1 MLFLAKPV
9 LRDAGSGPL
18 PRCGICASQGLGG
31 NCCNLEEKLWRFFFF
46 FLRSSKVV
54 SEKTYLDREVSQ
66 KPPQELEEMIRQ
78 ATAIILFG

>member
-1 MLFLAKPV
+1 MALSQDVAFV
-9 LRDAGSGPL
+9 HLRGAGGTAATKKKSF
-18 PRCGICASQGLGG
+18 GG
-31 NCCNLEEKLWRFFFF
+31 FFFF

>member
-1 MLFLAKPV
+1 MALSQDVAFV
-9 LRDAGSGPL
+9 HLRGAGGTAATKKKSF
-18 PRCGICASQGLGG
+18 GG
-31 NCCNLEEKLWRFFFF
+31 FF

-66 KPPQELEEMIRQ
+66 KLPQELEEMIQQ

>member
-1 MLFLAKPV
+1 MV
-9 LRDAGSGPL
+9 LSQDVAFVHLRGAGGTAATKKKSF
-18 PRCGICASQGLGG
+18 GG
-31 NCCNLEEKLWRFFFF
+31 FFF

>member
-1 MLFLAKPV
+1 MWHLCISGVRGELLQLRRKALAV
-9 LRDAGSGPL
+9 
-18 PRCGICASQGLGG
+18 
-31 NCCNLEEKLWRFFFF
+31 FF
-46 FLRSSKVV
+46 FLRRSKVV